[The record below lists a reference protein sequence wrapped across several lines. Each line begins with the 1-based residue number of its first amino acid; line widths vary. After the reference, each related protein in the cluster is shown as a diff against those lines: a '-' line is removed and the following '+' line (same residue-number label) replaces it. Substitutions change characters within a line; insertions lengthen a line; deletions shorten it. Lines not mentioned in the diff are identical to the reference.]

1 MHSFSATLCYSSP
14 TPLRGFV
21 IREAPMAKGQQRQ
34 PKEKKKAK
42 ADNKTKQVS
51 SYKAQFGG
59 GSQTVQPMHNMSSA
73 PKKN

>member
-1 MHSFSATLCYSSP
+1 
-14 TPLRGFV
+14 
-21 IREAPMAKGQQRQ
+21 MAKGQQRQ

-59 GSQTVQPMHNMSSA
+59 GSQTVQPMHNMSTA
-73 PKKN
+73 PKKT